1 MSGLNPFE
9 SVIRG
14 LSSALP
20 EPLKAMQSEFENSA
34 KQALEGALHKMNLVT
49 REEFDIQMAVLQ
61 RTRAKLAALELQ
73 LVELEQRLL
82 AKEATPP
89 SSPTDILKE
98 VQS

>member
-20 EPLKAMQSEFENSA
+20 EPLKAMQQEFENTA

-49 REEFDIQMAVLQ
+49 REEFDVQMAVLQ
-61 RTRAKLAALELQ
+61 KTRAKLEALEQ
-73 LVELEQRLL
+73 QVAELEQHLV
-82 AKEATPP
+82 AKNVTHPTPT
-89 SSPTDILKE
+89 SNTSNASPT
-98 VQS
+98 

>member
-20 EPLKAMQSEFENSA
+20 EPLKAMQQEFENTA

-49 REEFDIQMAVLQ
+49 REEFDVQMAVLQ
-61 RTRAKLAALELQ
+61 KTRAKLEALEQ
-73 LVELEQRLL
+73 QVAELEQHLV
-82 AKEATPP
+82 AKNVTHHTPT
-89 SSPTDILKE
+89 SNTSNVSPT
-98 VQS
+98 

>member
-20 EPLKAMQSEFENSA
+20 EPLKAMQSEFEHNA

-61 RTRAKLAALELQ
+61 KTRTKLEALEQ
-73 LVELEQRLL
+73 QVAELEQRLV
-82 AKEATPP
+82 AKGAAHHTSTVDLDTP
-89 SSPTDILKE
+89 S
-98 VQS
+98 